1 MNSSCT
7 GQDNQSSTQN
17 KKKKKKKRRILTAK
31 YDVLK
36 EFWLSIF
43 VYLI

>member
-36 EFWLSIF
+36 EF
-43 VYLI
+43 